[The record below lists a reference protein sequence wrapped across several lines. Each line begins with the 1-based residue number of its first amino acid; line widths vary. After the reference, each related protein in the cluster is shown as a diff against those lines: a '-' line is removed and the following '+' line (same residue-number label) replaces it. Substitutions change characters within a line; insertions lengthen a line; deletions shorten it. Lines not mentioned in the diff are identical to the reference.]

1 MKLTNALYLRITL
14 AIVSLSFI
22 FLAGCPAYNVY
33 VASQHGKAELAR
45 ATMNRQIKV
54 QEAEATQAA
63 AYALASAD
71 TIRAVGVARANK
83 IIGQSL
89 INNGAYL
96 TYLWLQTLEATA
108 GKGQTIYVPTSNGSG
123 GPGVFPSMGLQSLPI
138 TEASRTM
145 LSHEND
151 GGSQQ
156 DKP

>member
-1 MKLTNALYLRITL
+1 MKFANQTYLRITL
-14 AIVSLSFI
+14 IAVACAFS

-45 ATMNRQIKV
+45 ATYNRQIKEK
-54 QEAEATQAA
+54 EAEATRAA
-63 AYALASAD
+63 AYALAEAD

-96 TYLWLQTLEATA
+96 TYLWLQTLEATS
-108 GKGQTIYVPTSNGSG
+108 GKGQTIYVPTSNGAG
-123 GPGVFPSMGLQSLPI
+123 GPGVFPSMSLQSLPI
-138 TEASRTM
+138 TEASRTI
-145 LSHEND
+145 LSHDND

-156 DKP
+156 DIH